1 MNQKPDMPLNANK
14 RPAFGVF
21 TKWDECLR
29 KAKKDGE
36 HVVKSVDF
44 TTCSPLASLNLF
56 QKLDLRE
63 KECESKRSRGCFRSQ
78 HAFNTCNIS
87 RFMIGM

>member
-29 KAKKDGE
+29 KARKDGE
-36 HVVKSVDF
+36 HGFYDVFSSRKSKPFPKVR
-44 TTCSPLASLNLF
+44 LA
-56 QKLDLRE
+56 RE
-63 KECESKRSRGCFRSQ
+63 KV
-78 HAFNTCNIS
+78 
-87 RFMIGM
+87 